1 MVEKETNMQE
11 IQTYFLSAVLGCSV
25 QIISLLMG
33 IQIFSKGI
41 FSKLYL
47 IILFLILLISGLLL
61 LYYVQYYSLVFTMC
75 VLIFAIRYKKGT
87 WLLSLSLPFIC
98 LVYLVAVDYV
108 INSLALM
115 LFRSNVEE
123 NISNPEIYLTIYI
136 SGLIV
141 TYLFYKGSA
150 KIIFNEK
157 IREIA
162 TKNKVMLLI
171 TLIITILIVYLH
183 IYLESTYQFANEI
196 VFSNA
201 ILFLVYFLSITMIF
215 MLILK
220 TSERQ
225 AEAVSQALKKQQL
238 EEYVA
243 SMEKLYS
250 EMNTFR
256 HDYINI
262 LASLNG
268 YIEQGDQ
275 TLLQVYFEDTILPL
289 YINRETG
296 GSEE

>member
-1 MVEKETNMQE
+1 
-11 IQTYFLSAVLGCSV
+11 
-25 QIISLLMG
+25 
-33 IQIFSKGI
+33 
-41 FSKLYL
+41 
-47 IILFLILLISGLLL
+47 
-61 LYYVQYYSLVFTMC
+61 
-75 VLIFAIRYKKGT
+75 
-87 WLLSLSLPFIC
+87 
-98 LVYLVAVDYV
+98 
-108 INSLALM
+108 M

-225 AEAVSQALKKQQL
+225 AEAVSQALKKTAIRGICSIDGKAIQ
-238 EEYVA
+238 
-243 SMEKLYS
+243 
-250 EMNTFR
+250 
-256 HDYINI
+256 
-262 LASLNG
+262 
-268 YIEQGDQ
+268 
-275 TLLQVYFEDTILPL
+275 
-289 YINRETG
+289 
-296 GSEE
+296 

>member
-1 MVEKETNMQE
+1 MIEKETNMQE

-33 IQIFSKGI
+33 IQIFSKRI

-98 LVYLVAVDYV
+98 LVYLVAVDYF
-108 INSLALM
+108 INSSALM
-115 LFRSNVEE
+115 LFHSTVEE
-123 NISNPEIYLTIYI
+123 NISNPKIYLTIYI
-136 SGLIV
+136 SWLIV
-141 TYLFYKGSA
+141 TYLFYKVSA
-150 KIIFNEK
+150 QIIFSEK

-171 TLIITILIVYLH
+171 TLIVTILIVYLH

-201 ILFLVYFLSITMIF
+201 ILFLIYFLSIAMIF

-225 AEAVSQALKKQQL
+225 AEAESQALKK
-238 EEYVA
+238 
-243 SMEKLYS
+243 
-250 EMNTFR
+250 R
-256 HDYINI
+256 
-262 LASLNG
+262 
-268 YIEQGDQ
+268 
-275 TLLQVYFEDTILPL
+275 
-289 YINRETG
+289 
-296 GSEE
+296 

>member
-1 MVEKETNMQE
+1 MKRRLNMQE
-11 IQTYFLSAVLGCSV
+11 IPTYFLSAVLGCSV

-87 WLLSLSLPFIC
+87 WLLSLSLPFVC
-98 LVYLVAVDYV
+98 LIYLVAVDSF
-108 INSLALM
+108 INSSALM
-115 LFRSNVEE
+115 LFHSTVEE
-123 NISNPEIYLTIYI
+123 NISNPKIYLFIYI
-136 SGLIV
+136 SWLIV
-141 TYLFYKGSA
+141 TYLFYKVSA

-183 IYLESTYQFANEI
+183 IYLESTYQFTTEI
-196 VFSNA
+196 VFSHA
-201 ILFLVYFLSITMIF
+201 ILFLIYFLSIAMIF

-225 AEAVSQALKKQQL
+225 AEAESQALKKRQL

-250 EMNTFR
+250 EIIRFGMTISTFWR
-256 HDYINI
+256 
-262 LASLNG
+262 
-268 YIEQGDQ
+268 
-275 TLLQVYFEDTILPL
+275 V
-289 YINRETG
+289 
-296 GSEE
+296 

>member
-108 INSLALM
+108 INSSALM
-115 LFRSNVEE
+115 LFHSNVEE

-136 SGLIV
+136 SWLIV
-141 TYLFYKGSA
+141 TYFFYKGSA
-150 KIIFNEK
+150 KIIFSER

-162 TKNKVMLLI
+162 TRNKIMLLV
-171 TLIITILIVYLH
+171 TLIVTIIIVYLH

-201 ILFLVYFLSITMIF
+201 ILFLIYFLSITMIF

-225 AEAVSQALKKQQL
+225 AEAENQALKKRQL

-243 SMEKLYS
+243 AMEKLYS

-268 YIEQGDQ
+268 YIEKGDQ
-275 TLLQVYFEDTILPL
+275 TLLQAYFKDTILPL

-296 GSEE
+296 GSRE